1 MSRNEQGKDAMIIE
15 KATEKDIDALEKMYY
30 EVTAQLEKTVN
41 YPAWINGLYPTRE
54 TFEEAVSK
62 GAMYVARTEDGE
74 DGKIAAGMVLK
85 SEEEPGFCDIEWAD

>member
-1 MSRNEQGKDAMIIE
+1 MIIE

-62 GAMYVARTEDGE
+62 GAMYVARTEVA
-74 DGKIAAGMVLK
+74 KTAKLQR
-85 SEEEPGFCDIEWAD
+85 EWY